1 MRGMFRKK
9 AVTAPSPIIAP
20 STEPLRLKCGSLEF
34 LVGFTT
40 RRAIETRLGPA
51 VEYPAPGWRTW
62 AAAGNRGDCWILSAI
77 YRGHVL
83 IGVEHY
89 VAKTEN
95 LPRDTPPANGLYTLV
110 PGDVQIGMPI
120 KQLPDRFRS
129 LPGAEGSARS
139 IVFQQA
145 YEARWPHGIAFV
157 CGNNGRIERLALYAN
172 HEMPTIAR
180 SDAQGPSGV

>member
-1 MRGMFRKK
+1 
-9 AVTAPSPIIAP
+9 
-20 STEPLRLKCGSLEF
+20 
-34 LVGFTT
+34 
-40 RRAIETRLGPA
+40 
-51 VEYPAPGWRTW
+51 
-62 AAAGNRGDCWILSAI
+62 
-77 YRGHVL
+77 L

-95 LPRDTPPANGLYTLV
+95 LPRDTPPANGLYLLV
-110 PGDVQIGMPI
+110 PGDVQIGSPI

-157 CGNNGRIERLALYAN
+157 CGNNGRVERLALYAN

-180 SDAQGPSGV
+180 PEGDPA